1 MKITFKRI
9 LLLLLALI
17 FVVITFNYKLVGY
30 GIGQAKGQFKVMW
43 NARPIAEV
51 LVDPEFPDSLKSA
64 LTMVSEIKQFAFDS
78 LGLKASDNYTTVYDQ
93 QGKEILWVVTVC
105 DPYKL
110 EPLMWS
116 FPIIGSFTY
125 KGFFDYQKAVNL
137 AKSMKDKGYDVEM
150 RSVSGWS
157 TLGWFKDP
165 ILSNMLAGGPGDL
178 SNTIIHELTHGTI
191 FIPDSMTFNE
201 NLATFI
207 GNKGALEFLKSKY
220 GADSEKYI
228 NYITLKKDVQI
239 FTRYIV
245 LAAKQLDSLYQ
256 DITEEN
262 DSIKNIY
269 KSEFIDMIM
278 ANVDTLTFIDTLHY
292 QEYFDNYRP
301 SNAYFIAFLNYRER
315 QHEFD
320 SLLNNSY
327 DNQLSQFI
335 DYWKLNYEK

>member
-1 MKITFKRI
+1 MVTT
-9 LLLLLALI
+9 
-17 FVVITFNYKLVGY
+17 FVVSLA
-30 GIGQAKGQFKVMW
+30 QA
-43 NARPIAEV
+43 
-51 LVDPEFPDSLKSA
+51 
-64 LTMVSEIKQFAFDS
+64 
-78 LGLKASDNYTTVYDQ
+78 
-93 QGKEILWVVTVC
+93 
-105 DPYKL
+105 
-110 EPLMWS
+110 
-116 FPIIGSFTY
+116 
-125 KGFFDYQKAVNL
+125 
-137 AKSMKDKGYDVEM
+137 
-150 RSVSGWS
+150 
-157 TLGWFKDP
+157 
-165 ILSNMLAGGPGDL
+165 
-178 SNTIIHELTHGTI
+178 GTI

-245 LAAKQLDSLYQ
+245 KAAKQLDSLYQ

-269 KSEFIDMIM
+269 KAEFIDEIM
-278 ANVDTLTFIDTLHY
+278 ANVDTLTFIDPLHY
-292 QEYFDNYRP
+292 QGYFNNYRP

-335 DYWKLNYEK
+335 SYWKLNYEKWYY

>member
-9 LLLLLALI
+9 LLFLFTLL
-17 FVVITFNYKLVGY
+17 FVVIAFNYKLVGY

-51 LVDPEFPDSLKSA
+51 LTDPEFPDSLKSA

-105 DPYKL
+105 DPYKF

-125 KGFFDYQKAVNL
+125 KGFFDYQKAVDL
-137 AKSMKDKGYDVEM
+137 ARSMKDKGYDVEM

-292 QEYFDNYRP
+292 QGYFDNYRP